1 MGTGIR
7 GWVRQQ
13 QKRQWQ
19 QWRQNDGELT
29 MVGDDDDTFRHASS
43 LVHCLW
49 LNWLMHASMMLVDD
63 AKLCYRS
70 SLGCEPIHAAPLL
83 SPWSFTS
90 LRLRND
96 ETTSSRQTSS

>member
-1 MGTGIR
+1 
-7 GWVRQQ
+7 
-13 QKRQWQ
+13 
-19 QWRQNDGELT
+19 

-83 SPWSFTS
+83 LGVLHPSGSEMTRLLPAGKQTPDDLIVHAFLFT
-90 LRLRND
+90 
-96 ETTSSRQTSS
+96 